1 MGIKAFGICKKC
13 FIEQFL
19 VYPAAGFKHARYLDF
34 YQVAKFREGKMDKFN
49 KCDIHG
55 KAFSLVVLEY

>member
-19 VYPAAGFKHARYLDF
+19 VYPAAGVKHAIYLDF
-34 YQVAKFREGKMDKFN
+34 YQVAQFFFFLGGGGKMEKLN

-55 KAFSLVVLEY
+55 KAFS